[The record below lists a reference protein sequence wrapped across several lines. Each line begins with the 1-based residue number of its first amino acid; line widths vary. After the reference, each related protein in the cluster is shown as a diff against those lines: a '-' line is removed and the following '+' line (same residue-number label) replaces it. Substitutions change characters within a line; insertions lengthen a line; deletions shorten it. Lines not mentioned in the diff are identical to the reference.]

1 MSSVLRLEPGDVASG
16 MGPVGAPVPSASPP
30 LAVWQSASQWPAGDS
45 HLVPCPHC
53 GVLNGRSASTCWGC
67 EAALSKMDLFES
79 TAAPGLAAEPA
90 GDAAVPTE
98 LADVRAPAGAD
109 AASPGPTA
117 PAEARHPLVLSHPAT
132 LARRRTRAIV
142 ASVAFVGLVGLIAG
156 AYRYVSAPDFDAL
169 QVIPPPPVAAR
180 AVGVVADPEPVAPV
194 PAEPA
199 RPQPSDAN
207 RAEGARPAAAANEPV
222 RGATGPKA
230 ARSATTAAPTDA
242 RGGTARATVRSA
254 TGALPK
260 LDKSAALRQSAAA
273 LASCT
278 AAVASLGLC
287 AEDSAKA
294 AVAIPQPAPLPRG
307 PQPEPAAQ
315 RSAPPG
321 PCTAAVA
328 TLGLCAAAPD
338 HAKE

>member
-1 MSSVLRLEPGDVASG
+1 MGSVLRLEPGDVASG
-16 MGPVGAPVPSASPP
+16 MGPAGDPVPSASPP
-30 LAVWQSASQWPAGDS
+30 VAVQQSASPWPAGDS

-67 EAALSKMDLFES
+67 EADLPGMKLFES
-79 TAAPGLAAEPA
+79 TAAPGLAAEPSMVA
-90 GDAAVPTE
+90 
-98 LADVRAPAGAD
+98 VRAPAGAD
-109 AASPGPTA
+109 AASLGSTA
-117 PAEARHPLVLSHPAT
+117 PVDVQHPLALSHPAT

-142 ASVAFVGLVGLIAG
+142 AAVAFVGLVGLIAG
-156 AYRYVSAPDFDAL
+156 AYWYVSAPDFSAL
-169 QVIPPPPVAAR
+169 QVTPPPPVAAR

-194 PAEPA
+194 PDGPA
-199 RPQPSDAN
+199 RTQPSDAT
-207 RAEGARPAAAANEPV
+207 RAEGTRLAAAANEPV
-222 RGATGPKA
+222 RGATGPKS

-242 RGGTARATVRSA
+242 RGGTARATLRSA

-260 LDKSAALRQSAAA
+260 LDKPAAVRPTPAAP
-273 LASCT
+273 ASCT
-278 AAVASLGLC
+278 ATVASLGLC

-294 AVAIPQPAPLPRG
+294 AAAIPMPAPRPPG

-321 PCTAAVA
+321 PCTTAVA
-328 TLGLCAAAPD
+328 SLGLCAAAPD